1 VDDTT
6 RGGEDVTLPSATPC
20 IDALGDVQ
28 FRTTLRGYNMADVD
42 SYLSDLRGET
52 ESVADRLREALGR
65 IAELET
71 ELRAA
76 RYELGIAR
84 SGQGPSADPPKRQ
97 DDFLT

>member
-1 VDDTT
+1 MST
-6 RGGEDVTLPSATPC
+6 GGADGTLPSATPC
-20 IDALGDVQ
+20 FDALEDVQ

-42 SYLSDLRGET
+42 SFLSDLRVEA
-52 ESVADRLREALGR
+52 ESIANRLLEALGR
-65 IAELET
+65 IEELET

-84 SGQGPSADPPKRQ
+84 SGHGPSPDPPKRA